1 MILAEVVPTVAGGD
15 TGARSRTA
23 PCPYGYPTTLLEVL
37 EAEPDERGQRR
48 TERLLVVDEAGDG
61 LQRLQARRQCEAFE
75 SCAVGVAEHAERRSL
90 GFIRPDEVSDAI
102 AAIAASVES
111 DRSRRSGILR
121 AVTLGVALRLT
132 GSSGAR
138 PKPQQAR
145 EWRRCSQQCGRQ
157 TPRPAAAPRSLR
169 SADPLCTATWSVLSL
184 SMTYC
189 GSSLEARTV

>member
-1 MILAEVVPTVAGGD
+1 M
-15 TGARSRTA
+15 TGHHTA
-23 PCPYGYPTTLLEVL
+23 LTTLLEVL
-37 EAEPDERGQRR
+37 EAEADERGQRR
-48 TERLLVVDEAGDG
+48 TERLLVVDEVGYA

-75 SCAVGVAEHAERRSL
+75 SCAVGVAEHAARRSL
-90 GFIRPDEVSDAI
+90 GFIRPDEASDAI
-102 AAIAASVES
+102 AAIAAIAASVAS
-111 DRSRRSGILR
+111 DRSRGSGILR

-138 PKPQQAR
+138 PKAQQAR

-157 TPRPAAAPRSLR
+157 TPRPAAALRSLR

>member
-1 MILAEVVPTVAGGD
+1 MAT
-15 TGARSRTA
+15 TA
-23 PCPYGYPTTLLEVL
+23 WSYSLL
-37 EAEPDERGQRR
+37 EAEADERGQRR
-48 TERLLVVDEAGDG
+48 TERLLVVDEAGDA

-75 SCAVGVAEHAERRSL
+75 SCAVGVAEHAERQSL

-111 DRSRRSGILR
+111 VESVESDRSRGSGILR

-145 EWRRCSQQCGRQ
+145 EWRRRSQQCGRQ
-157 TPRPAAAPRSLR
+157 TPRPAAALRSLR